1 MKRDFLSDEERTL
14 LSNYE
19 PKDKSR
25 ADRIERHASEYSDY
39 NPTYD
44 DYFKAYL
51 REKEDGRIKGMVESV
66 LSARERLGGS
76 EWENY
81 KKDMRCRVVEG
92 FMDEEIL
99 SVIRYVEE
107 NIGDTPAGEKNPDP
121 TQQTGTGVRL

>member
-25 ADRIERHASEYSDY
+25 ADRIERHASDYTDY
-39 NPTYD
+39 NQAYD

-51 REKEDGRIKGMVESV
+51 REKEDERIKGMVESV
-66 LSARERLGGS
+66 LLTRERLGGS
-76 EWENY
+76 EWDNF
-81 KKDMRCRVVEG
+81 KKDMTGRVREG

-99 SVIRYVEE
+99 AIIRYVEE
-107 NIGDTPAGEKNPDP
+107 NTNEKD
-121 TQQTGTGVRL
+121 